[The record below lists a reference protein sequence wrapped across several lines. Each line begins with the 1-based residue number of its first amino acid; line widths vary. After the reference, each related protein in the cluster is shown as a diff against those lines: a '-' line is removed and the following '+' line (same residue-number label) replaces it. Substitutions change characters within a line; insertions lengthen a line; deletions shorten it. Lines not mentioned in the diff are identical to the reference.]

1 MRTESDSFRSSLLAP
16 SGLLVHS
23 LRHLQAGSVI
33 SELFVWVRS
42 VTAARDN
49 LAAGWDRAPWPSGW
63 VVSFTGLNVAPCDSR
78 RAVNVVE
85 ILWNTN
91 VQDPSGLVEQKGAKV
106 NNSSEYDKSAKKWVG
121 GVKEPIRMDLIIF
134 LGSGIQVDA
143 KSPRPETRTAK

>member
-1 MRTESDSFRSSLLAP
+1 M
-16 SGLLVHS
+16 
-23 LRHLQAGSVI
+23 
-33 SELFVWVRS
+33 
-42 VTAARDN
+42 
-49 LAAGWDRAPWPSGW
+49 
-63 VVSFTGLNVAPCDSR
+63 NVAPCDSR